1 MLNSKNT
8 PLTSLNSFF
17 MCWYNI
23 YNITSFINLM
33 KRNVRKYLNTTLL
46 LWLLGVTIGNAQ
58 TVVIKGKVV
67 DDQKSPLE
75 LAQVRVEGTGCGA
88 VCNLKGEFRFSCESA
103 DSMVVVFSMLGYET
117 RKRVL
122 NNPVDSVTM
131 SVMLPSLGYELGG
144 VEVTDIRR
152 QTSTMTDVNMEDMR
166 HMGNASGGGVE
177 RLITSQAGVSTH
189 SELSS
194 QYNVRG
200 GSFDEN
206 SVYIN
211 GIEVYRPLLIRS
223 GQQEGLSIINPDM
236 VERIG
241 FSAGGFEA
249 KYGEKMSSVLDIT
262 YKKVKGFEGSV
273 SASLLGASGYVG
285 FGSEKFSMT
294 HAVRY
299 KTMKNLL
306 GTMDTKGE
314 YDPRD
319 FDYQTYISWSPSQRW
334 TFDLMGVISNNDYE
348 FTPSDRTTKFGTSS
362 DLKEFKVYFD
372 GSEQDKFHTYFG
384 ALSITHNFNKMN
396 SLTFNWSGFKTKER
410 ETYDINGEYWLNNE
424 GDDESLGIGTYH
436 EHARNRLNASMINV
450 GITGQN
456 RFTNHWLRYGMLMKM
471 EKVDET
477 MREWEMRDSAGYS
490 LPHTADRLDL
500 IYNMVSTNSE
510 KSKHYEL
517 YFQDTYRKEF
527 AEGSLV
533 LNYGARLTHWDWNKE
548 TLFSPRATVAFTP
561 AKNDNLTYRFS
572 TGVYYQTPFYKE
584 MRDTLKTNNNTV
596 AFLRDDIK
604 SQRSIH
610 FVLGMEYK
618 FRVNQRSFKFTAEAY
633 YKALSNLVPYNVDN
647 VRVVYYGGNIAKGY
661 ATGLDLK
668 IYGEF
673 VPGTDSWLSVGIMK
687 TEEKINGSKY
697 VPRPTDQRLNCSLFF
712 SDYFPTTDRWKMTLQ
727 AHYAGGLPF
736 GPPHSGREEQ
746 VFRMPSYRR
755 VDIGIS
761 YRLLKNEDKH
771 IYTGIGR
778 AFRNIWLG
786 VDAFNILDISNVN
799 SYYWVTDITNHQY
812 AVPNYLTR
820 RQINARLLFEF

>member
-1 MLNSKNT
+1 MK
-8 PLTSLNSFF
+8 
-17 MCWYNI
+17 
-23 YNITSFINLM
+23 LM
-33 KRNVRKYLNTTLL
+33 KEIVRKYINTTLL
-46 LWLLGVTIGNAQ
+46 MWLLGVTIGNAQ

-88 VCNLKGEFRFSCESA
+88 VCNLKGEFRFSCEST

-273 SASLLGASGYVG
+273 SASLLGASAYVG

-362 DLKEFKVYFD
+362 DMKEFKVYFD

-384 ALSITHNFNKMN
+384 AFSVTHNFNKMN

-436 EHARNRLNASMINV
+436 EHARNRLNASMISV
-450 GITGQN
+450 GMTGQN

-490 LPHTADRLDL
+490 LPH
-500 IYNMVSTNSE
+500 
-510 KSKHYEL
+510 
-517 YFQDTYRKEF
+517 
-527 AEGSLV
+527 
-533 LNYGARLTHWDWNKE
+533 
-548 TLFSPRATVAFTP
+548 
-561 AKNDNLTYRFS
+561 DNLTYRFS

-596 AFLRDDIK
+596 AFLREDIK

-618 FRVNQRSFKFTAEAY
+618 FRVNQRPFKFTAEAY

-697 VPRPTDQRLNCSLFF
+697 VPRPTDQSLNCSLFF

-761 YRLLKNEDKH
+761 YRLLKNEDRH

>member
-1 MLNSKNT
+1 MLFGAS
-8 PLTSLNSFF
+8 
-17 MCWYNI
+17 MC
-23 YNITSFINLM
+23 L
-33 KRNVRKYLNTTLL
+33 K
-46 LWLLGVTIGNAQ
+46 AQ
-58 TVVIKGKVV
+58 SVLIKGKVI
-67 DDQKSPLE
+67 DDQRTPIE
-75 LAQVRVEGTGCGA
+75 LAQVRVEGTGVGA
-88 VCNLKGEFRFSCESA
+88 VCNLQGEYRLTCESS
-103 DSMVVVFSMLGYET
+103 DSVVVVFSMIGYET

-122 NNPVDSVTM
+122 KNPVDSITLNVT
-131 SVMLPSLGYELGG
+131 LPPLGYQLGEVQ
-144 VEVTDIRR
+144 VEEIRR
-152 QTSTMTDVNMEDMR
+152 QTSTMTDVNMDDLK

-236 VERIG
+236 VESIG

-249 KYGEKMSSVLDIT
+249 RYGEKMSSVLDIK

-273 SASLLGASGYVG
+273 SASFLGASAYVG
-285 FGSEKFSMT
+285 FGAEKFSMT

-306 GTMDTKGE
+306 GTLDTKGE
-314 YDPRD
+314 YDPEN
-319 FDYQTYISWSPSQRW
+319 FDYQTYWSWMPNQRW
-334 TFDLMGVISNNDYE
+334 TLDAIGVISINDYN
-348 FTPSDRTTKFGTSS
+348 FTPSDRTTKFGTAE
-362 DLKEFKVYFD
+362 DVKEFKVYFD

-384 ALSITHNFNKMN
+384 AFSTTYHFNKLN
-396 SLTFNWSGFKTKER
+396 KLTFNFSAFKTKER
-410 ETYDINGEYWLNNE
+410 ETFDINGEYWLNND

-436 EHARNRLNASMINV
+436 EHARNRLNASMVNV
-450 GITGQN
+450 GLTGESRLKSHQ
-456 RFTNHWLRYGMLMKM
+456 LQYGLLMKK
-471 EKVDET
+471 EDVNET

-490 LPHTADRLDL
+490 LPHTPDRLDL
-500 IYNMVSTNSE
+500 IYNMVSSNVE

-517 YFQDTYRKEF
+517 FIQDTYRKTIP
-527 AEGSLV
+527 EGELI

-548 TLFSPRATVAFTP
+548 TLFSPRATLAFTP
-561 AKNDNLTYRFS
+561 AKNENLVYRFS

-584 MRDTLKTNNNTV
+584 MRDTVTVNGNTT
-596 AFLRDDIK
+596 AFLNPDIK
-604 SQRSIH
+604 SQQSIH

-618 FRVNQRSFKFTAEAY
+618 FKVSQRPFKFTAEAY
-633 YKALSNLVPYNVDN
+633 YKALNNLIPYNIDN
-647 VRVVYYGGNIAKGY
+647 VRVVYYGGNISKGY
-661 ATGLDLK
+661 AAGLDMK

-673 VPGTDSWLSVGIMK
+673 VPGTSSWLSVGVMK
-687 TEEKINGSKY
+687 TEEKINGGSY
-697 VPRPTDQRLNCSLFF
+697 VPRPTDQRLNCAVFF
-712 SDYFPTTDRWKMTLQ
+712 SDYFPNTDRWKVTLQ
-727 AHYAGGLPF
+727 GHYAGGLPF
-736 GPPHSGREEQ
+736 GPPHSGREKQ
-746 VFRMPSYRR
+746 VFRMTSYRR
-755 VDIGIS
+755 VDLGLS

-771 IYTGIGR
+771 IYTGWGR

-786 VDAFNILDISNVN
+786 IDAFNILGISNVN

-812 AVPNYLTR
+812 AVPNYLTG

>member
-1 MLNSKNT
+1 MIRHI
-8 PLTSLNSFF
+8 
-17 MCWYNI
+17 I
-23 YNITSFINLM
+23 Y
-33 KRNVRKYLNTTLL
+33 KYISTILL
-46 LWLLGVTIGNAQ
+46 LWLLGVACGHAQ
-58 TVVIKGKVV
+58 TVVIKGKVI
-67 DDQKSPLE
+67 DDQKSPIE

-88 VCNLKGEFRFSCESA
+88 VCNLKGEFRFTCESA

-122 NNPVDSVTM
+122 ENPVDSVTM
-131 SVMLPSLGYELGG
+131 NVMLPSLGYELGA

-152 QTSTMTDVNMEDMR
+152 QTSTMTDVSMEDMK

-273 SASLLGASGYVG
+273 SASLLGASGYLG
-285 FGSEKFSMT
+285 FGTEKFSMT

-299 KTMKNLL
+299 ETMKNLL
-306 GTMDTKGE
+306 GTLQTKGE

-319 FDYQTYISWSPSQRW
+319 FDYQTYMSWSPNQRW
-334 TFDLMGVISNNDYE
+334 TFDVMGVISTNDYK
-348 FTPSDRTTKFGTSS
+348 FKPTDRTTKFGTAE

-372 GSEQDKFHTYFG
+372 GSEQDKFYTYFG
-384 ALSITHNFNKMN
+384 AVSVTHNFNKMN

-410 ETYDINGEYWLNNE
+410 ETYDINGEYWLNND

-436 EHARNRLNASMINV
+436 EHARNRLNASVTSV

-456 RFTNHWLRYGMLMKM
+456 RFTSHWLRYGALMKM

-490 LPHTADRLDL
+490 LPHSADRLDL
-500 IYNMVSTNSE
+500 VYNMVSVNSE
-510 KSKHYEL
+510 KSNHYEF
-517 YFQDTYRKEF
+517 YIQDTWRNEF
-527 AEGSLV
+527 EDGSLV
-533 LNYGARLTHWDWNKE
+533 LNYGARLTRWNWNKE

-561 AKNDNLTYRFS
+561 AKNENLTYRFS

-584 MRDTLKTNNNTV
+584 MRDTTTVNNNTT
-596 AFLRDDIK
+596 AFLRKDIK

-618 FRVNQRSFKFTAEAY
+618 FRVNERPFKFTAEAY
-633 YKALSNLVPYNVDN
+633 YKALSNLIPYNIDN
-647 VRVVYYGGNIAKGY
+647 VRVVYYGGNISKGY
-661 ATGLDLK
+661 AAGLDMK

-687 TEEKINGSKY
+687 TEEKIDGGKS
-697 VPRPTDQRLNCSLFF
+697 VPRPTDQRLNCALFF
-712 SDYFPTTDRWKMTLQ
+712 SDYFPNTDRWKMTIQ
-727 AHYAGGLPF
+727 GHYASGLPF
-736 GPPHSGREEQ
+736 GPPHSGREKQ
-746 VFRMPSYRR
+746 VFRMSSYRR
-755 VDIGIS
+755 VDLGIS
-761 YRLLKNEDKH
+761 YRLLKNEDRH
-771 IYTGIGR
+771 IYTGVGR

-786 VDAFNILDISNVN
+786 VDVFNILDISNVN

>member
-1 MLNSKNT
+1 MIQHI
-8 PLTSLNSFF
+8 
-17 MCWYNI
+17 I
-23 YNITSFINLM
+23 Y
-33 KRNVRKYLNTTLL
+33 KYIAITLL
-46 LWLLGVTIGNAQ
+46 WMLGVTCCYAQ
-58 TVVIKGKVV
+58 TVVIKGKVI
-67 DDQKSPLE
+67 DDQKAPLE

-122 NNPVDSVTM
+122 ENPVDSVTL
-131 SVMLPSLGYELGG
+131 SVMLPSLGYELGN

-152 QTSTMTDVNMEDMR
+152 QTSTMTDVNMNDMR

-236 VERIG
+236 VEKIG

-273 SASLLGASGYVG
+273 SASLLGASGYMG

-294 HAVRY
+294 HALRY

-319 FDYQTYISWSPSQRW
+319 FDYQTYMSWSPSQRW
-334 TFDLMGVISNNDYE
+334 TFDLVGVISTNDYD

-362 DLKEFKVYFD
+362 DVKEFKVYFD

-384 ALSITHNFNKMN
+384 AFSITHNFNKMN
-396 SLTFNWSGFKTKER
+396 LLTFNWSGFKTKER
-410 ETYDINGEYWLNNE
+410 ETYDINGEYWLNND

-436 EHARNRLNASMINV
+436 EHARNRLNASMTSI

-456 RFTNHWLRYGMLMKM
+456 RFTNHWLRYGALMKM

-490 LPHTADRLDL
+490 LPHTTNRLDL

-517 YFQDTYRKEF
+517 YLQDTYRKEF
-527 AEGSLV
+527 EEGSLV

-561 AKNDNLTYRFS
+561 AQNDNLTYRFS
-572 TGVYYQTPFYKE
+572 TGVYHQTPFYKE
-584 MRDTLKTNNNTV
+584 MRDTITTNNNTV
-596 AFLRDDIK
+596 AFLRKDIK

-618 FRVNQRSFKFTAEAY
+618 FRVNQRPFKFTAEAY
-633 YKALSNLVPYNVDN
+633 YKVLSNLIPYNVDN

-661 ATGLDLK
+661 AAGLDLK

-673 VPGTDSWLSVGIMK
+673 VPGTDSWLSVGVMK
-687 TEEKINGSKY
+687 TEEKINGSKS

-736 GPPHSGREEQ
+736 GPPHSGREKQ

-771 IYTGIGR
+771 IYTGVGR

-786 VDAFNILDISNVN
+786 LDGFNILDISNVN
-799 SYYWVTDITNHQY
+799 SYYWVTDITNHQF

>member
-1 MLNSKNT
+1 MK
-8 PLTSLNSFF
+8 
-17 MCWYNI
+17 
-23 YNITSFINLM
+23 LM
-33 KRNVRKYLNTTLL
+33 KEIVRKYINTTLL
-46 LWLLGVTIGNAQ
+46 MWLLGVTIGNAQ

-88 VCNLKGEFRFSCESA
+88 VCNLKGEFRFSCEST

-273 SASLLGASGYVG
+273 SASLLGASAYVG

-384 ALSITHNFNKMN
+384 AFSVTHNFNKMN

-436 EHARNRLNASMINV
+436 EHARNRLNASMISV
-450 GITGQN
+450 GMTGQN

-490 LPHTADRLDL
+490 LPHTADHLDL

-584 MRDTLKTNNNTV
+584 MRDTLKANNNTV
-596 AFLRDDIK
+596 AFLREDIK

-618 FRVNQRSFKFTAEAY
+618 FRVNQRPFKFTAEAY

-673 VPGTDSWLSVGIMK
+673 VPGTDSWLSVDIMK

-697 VPRPTDQRLNCSLFF
+697 VPRPTDQSLNCSLFF

-761 YRLLKNEDKH
+761 YRLLKNEDRH

-799 SYYWVTDITNHQY
+799 SYYWVTDIANHQY

>member
-1 MLNSKNT
+1 MIRHI
-8 PLTSLNSFF
+8 
-17 MCWYNI
+17 I
-23 YNITSFINLM
+23 Y
-33 KRNVRKYLNTTLL
+33 KYISTILL
-46 LWLLGVTIGNAQ
+46 LWLLGVACGHAQ
-58 TVVIKGKVV
+58 TVVIKGKVI
-67 DDQKSPLE
+67 DDQKSPIE

-88 VCNLKGEFRFSCESA
+88 VCNLKGEFRFTCESS

-122 NNPVDSVTM
+122 ENPVDSVTM
-131 SVMLPSLGYELGG
+131 NVMLPSLGYELGA

-152 QTSTMTDVNMEDMR
+152 QTSTMTDVSMEDMK

-273 SASLLGASGYVG
+273 SASLLGASGYLG
-285 FGSEKFSMT
+285 FGTEKFSMT

-306 GTMDTKGE
+306 GTLQTKGE

-319 FDYQTYISWSPSQRW
+319 FDYQTYMSWSPNQRW
-334 TFDLMGVISNNDYE
+334 TFDVMGVISTNDYK
-348 FTPSDRTTKFGTSS
+348 FKPTDRTTKFGTAE

-372 GSEQDKFHTYFG
+372 GSEQDKFYTYFG
-384 ALSITHNFNKMN
+384 AVSVTHNFNKMN

-410 ETYDINGEYWLNNE
+410 ETYDINGEYWLNND

-436 EHARNRLNASMINV
+436 EHARNRLNASVTSV

-456 RFTNHWLRYGMLMKM
+456 RFTSHWLRYGALMKM

-490 LPHTADRLDL
+490 LPHPADRLDL
-500 IYNMVSTNSE
+500 VYNMVSINSE
-510 KSKHYEL
+510 KSNHYEF
-517 YFQDTYRKEF
+517 YIQDTWRNEF
-527 AEGSLV
+527 EDGSLV
-533 LNYGARLTHWDWNKE
+533 LNYGARLTRWNWNKE

-561 AKNDNLTYRFS
+561 AKNENLTYRFS

-584 MRDTLKTNNNTV
+584 MRDTTTVNNNTT
-596 AFLRDDIK
+596 AFLRKDIK

-618 FRVNQRSFKFTAEAY
+618 FRVNERPFKFTAEAY
-633 YKALSNLVPYNVDN
+633 YKALSNLIPYNIDN
-647 VRVVYYGGNIAKGY
+647 VRVVYYGGNISKGY
-661 ATGLDLK
+661 AAGLDMK

-687 TEEKINGSKY
+687 TEEKIDGGKS
-697 VPRPTDQRLNCSLFF
+697 VPRPTDQRLNCALFF
-712 SDYFPTTDRWKMTLQ
+712 SDYFPNTDRWKMTIQ
-727 AHYAGGLPF
+727 GHYASGLPF
-736 GPPHSGREEQ
+736 GPPHSGREKQ
-746 VFRMPSYRR
+746 VFRMSSYRR
-755 VDIGIS
+755 VDLGIS
-761 YRLLKNEDKH
+761 YRLLKNEDRH
-771 IYTGIGR
+771 IYTGVGR

-786 VDAFNILDISNVN
+786 VDVFNILDISNVN